1 MKEKKNNIHTVLL
14 TGANGG
20 LGLKLADK
28 ISEHCKKLLLFGRNK
43 KSLLKLKK
51 KLEAKHT
58 SVIYKEFPINL
69 NSKEGVIKAINLI
82 KKENRINVL
91 INCAAK
97 FSVKS
102 IIQSSYKDLTSDFHL
117 NFFAPFMIAKE
128 CSKKMLNSKK
138 GVILNIGSSS
148 SYTASPDTAIYSS
161 SKHALLGMSR
171 AFQIELG
178 SKGIRSI
185 FVAPGSIQTK
195 MGKKV
200 KNQDY
205 STFIEPENLADF
217 LLSLILQDNNMIINE
232 VKINRTNYKW
242 VTQLI

>member
-20 LGLKLADK
+20 LGSELADK
-28 ISEHCKKLLLFGRNK
+28 ISEYCKKIILFGRNK
-43 KSLLKLKK
+43 KSLLKLKN

-58 SVIYKEFPINL
+58 SVIYKEYPINL
-69 NSKEGVIKAINLI
+69 NSKDGVMEAINLI
-82 KKENRINVL
+82 NKENRINVL
-91 INCAAK
+91 INCVAK

-102 IIQSSYKDLTSDFHL
+102 IIQSSYRDLNSDFHL

-128 CSKKMLNSKK
+128 CSKKMLKLKK

-148 SYTASPDTAIYSS
+148 SYAASPDTAIYSS

-171 AFQIELG
+171 AFQAELG
-178 SKGIRSI
+178 DRGIRSI

-205 STFIEPENLADF
+205 STFIEPKNLADF
-217 LLSLILQDNNMIINE
+217 LVSLILQDKNMIINE
-232 VKINRTNYKW
+232 VKINRLNYK
-242 VTQLI
+242 